1 MAFFCNISLVRNFL
15 VSVCRSSGANE
26 DFTEE
31 DDMTTGNLGPLMEA
45 HPPESSSDNGE
56 ETVSLAAGQKFS
68 TDVQLTF
75 CVMRRS
81 CGLQDTALQEGVR
94 TRLRIIESNGQEISK
109 LFKDLSARLVSVHIE
124 RDCFSITF
132 KTAEEIW
139 KFSTYLVLGHV
150 ARCLENFLFDQSFWL
165 NEALVDDVEIS
176 VTLNQDHLATVYLGL
191 LLQEGTFFA
200 KALCPITNPDDDE
213 LCIKKNDLVMVKNV
227 GQDSFWKGMLLSSGR
242 HDLVPVSAMQPLPYP
257 FYQWFLKTYPGSAG
271 SLSSG
276 KCLFDHTIG
285 KGTCVAVVNNNSKGM
300 DELNFNKG
308 EELEIV
314 GFLLSGLEWFVGR
327 CDSSGKTGFVR
338 TIHVKPESFK
348 PLDTHL
354 VFLSEEEKALLTML
368 DPSSNQC
375 YSTLLNNLSKTDINT
390 VYRLDKFVKS
400 KFPDLKNK
408 SQLEEMSLDGF
419 TESSIL
425 ERCETT
431 LTEQWPQQIDSK
443 SQCSNKDNTCPTFS
457 FEDTFKEMNELEE
470 DPKFFVDLNT
480 WDTEDSD
487 VFEPILMFLNED
499 RYVSHYQSLYDISFS
514 FLNSIFYG
522 FSEEGELVQYLENAR
537 EWAKKSRMNWALRRI
552 CFLLGRLCAKKVK
565 FSQARVYFEE
575 SLGVPGYGFA
585 DTFLL
590 TALYINLAAIY
601 LKQNM
606 KEKLELIL
614 EKANALF
621 LCLPQHLFSSFNEFE
636 VLQLVL
642 RKAIMTSD
650 MHLEARTCFLVV
662 TLFLKLGRTEGA
674 LPFVERLQFLSLS
687 ISAQTTDSPV
697 DLNWLLSTLYYD
709 KYLPHMSL
717 GSLRLASNQRQSL
730 HATLQ
735 KVDRFI
741 QNAIR
746 LNAQWAG
753 DNSPL
758 PAQITIYLKQALSI
772 ASQSGDIQAQRDLCL
787 SLVNLY
793 QCYGVFDRAVEYAER
808 AIETGRQINEEEA
821 FKASL
826 LLAWLLISNEQVE
839 KASDIL
845 ASLLKSLDETDS
857 STQRG
862 VVHNL
867 LAICLRKENRIKE
880 AAGNLYWALK
890 KSQETGNK
898 RNQALTLANFGYLA
912 LSIRAYALAEGYLLK
927 SLQIFSELLNSSTDA
942 DHVQACLLLGHCYI
956 DTRRTEDGR
965 LCYETALLIAMS
977 ARNLHSQL
985 HAAKSL
991 ISFYEKVL
999 PRLGQCIIYYEHCV
1013 ALSRQLKDKRLE
1025 GEILE
1030 TLSKLYS
1037 SLKTETSYRKS
1048 LDYTKQSLRISIDLG
1063 KKDKKAETWLQAGRI
1078 YYMIQ
1083 ENELVE
1089 MYLQAAIETAQRT
1102 NDSHFVMRM
1111 YEEAGDVFYKG
1122 HRHRET
1128 AIAFYRD
1135 GAVPLSRSTGDA
1147 ESELRLINKLTELET
1162 SLKHYDDAL
1171 QYATLAVRLSVS
1183 TGDQMKERIAF
1194 HRLASVHY
1202 SLQQYEM
1209 AENYYLKALSLSPLQ
1224 CVKEARYFVKVYCR
1238 LGDITLHKLEDALD
1252 ASGYFN
1258 LALAAALEELE
1269 NKEALYIIYI
1279 KLAEIHASHVPDK
1292 KLHSFFMSNAQAL
1305 RKEPAPDTDTFC

>member
-1 MAFFCNISLVRNFL
+1 
-15 VSVCRSSGANE
+15 
-26 DFTEE
+26 
-31 DDMTTGNLGPLMEA
+31 P
-45 HPPESSSDNGE
+45 
-56 ETVSLAAGQKFS
+56 
-68 TDVQLTF
+68 DVQLTF
-75 CVMRRS
+75 CVIRRS
-81 CGLQDTALQEGVR
+81 CGLQDSALQEGVR
-94 TRLRIIESNGQEISK
+94 TRLRIVESNGQEITE

-132 KTAEEIW
+132 KTVEEIW
-139 KFSTYLVLGHV
+139 KFSTYLALGHV

-165 NEALVDDVEIS
+165 NEALVDDMEIS
-176 VTLNQDHLATVYLGL
+176 VTLKQDHLATVYLGL

-271 SLSSG
+271 SPSPS
-276 KCLFDHTIG
+276 KCLFDHAIG
-285 KGTCVAVVNNNSKGM
+285 TGTCVAVVDNNSKGM
-300 DELNFNKG
+300 EELNFNKG
-308 EELEIV
+308 EQLEIV

-327 CDSSGKTGFVR
+327 CSNWGLISLFRINANDKRSCLSMCFEFVSHR
-338 TIHVKPESFK
+338 
-348 PLDTHL
+348 DTHL
-354 VFLSEEEKALLTML
+354 IFLSEEEKALLTML
-368 DPSSNQC
+368 DSSNEQC
-375 YSTLLNNLSKTDINT
+375 YDTLLNNLSKTDIST
-390 VYRLDKFVKS
+390 VYRLDKLVKS
-400 KFPDLKNK
+400 EFPYLKNK

-419 TESSIL
+419 TQSSML
-425 ERCETT
+425 ERYETT
-431 LTEQWPQQIDSK
+431 PTEQSLQETDSK
-443 SQCSNKDNTCPTFS
+443 SQCSNKDNTCLTFS
-457 FEDTFKEMNELEE
+457 FEDTFKEMDKLEE

-480 WDTEDSD
+480 WDMGDSD
-487 VFEPILMFLNED
+487 VFEPILTFLNED

-514 FLNSIFYG
+514 FLNSTFYG
-522 FSEEGELVQYLENAR
+522 FSEEGELVRYLENAR

-575 SLGVPGYGFA
+575 SLGVPVCGFA
-585 DTFLL
+585 DTSLL

-650 MHLEARTCFLVV
+650 LHLEARTCFLIMI
-662 TLFLKLGRTEGA
+662 LFFKVGRTEGA

-687 ISAQTTDSPV
+687 ISAQTTISPV
-697 DLNWLLSTLYYD
+697 DLNWMLSTLYYD

-717 GSLRLASNQRQSL
+717 GSLRLASDQRRSL

-746 LNAQWAG
+746 LNAQCAG
-753 DNSPL
+753 QNSPL
-758 PAQITIYLKQALSI
+758 PALITIYLKQALSI
-772 ASQSGDIQAQRDLCL
+772 ASQSDDIQAQRDLCL
-787 SLVNLY
+787 SLVNVY
-793 QCYGVFDRAVEYAER
+793 QHYGVFDRAVEYAER

-845 ASLLKSLDETDS
+845 MSLLKSLDETDS

-867 LAICLRKENRIKE
+867 LAICLRKENKIKE

-912 LSIRAYALAEGYLLK
+912 FSIRAYSLAEGYLLK
-927 SLQIFSELLNSSTDA
+927 SLQLFSELLNSSTDA
-942 DHVQACLLLGHCYI
+942 DHVQACLLLGQCYI

-991 ISFYEKVL
+991 SCFYEKVL
-999 PRLGQCIIYYEHCV
+999 PRFGQCIIYYEHCV

-1025 GEILE
+1025 GELLE

-1037 SLKTETSYRKS
+1037 SLKTEKSYRKS

-1063 KKDKKAETWLQAGRI
+1063 KTYKEAETWLQAGRI
-1078 YYMIQ
+1078 YYMIR

-1089 MYLQAAIETAQRT
+1089 MYLQAAIKTAQRM
-1102 NDSHFVMRM
+1102 NDSYFVMRI

-1122 HRHRET
+1122 NRHRET
-1128 AIAFYRD
+1128 ALAFYRD

-1147 ESELRLINKLTELET
+1147 DSELRLINKLTELET

-1171 QYATLAVRLSVS
+1171 QYATLAVRLSIS

-1194 HRLASVHY
+1194 HRLANVHY

-1238 LGDITLHKLEDALD
+1238 LGDLTLHKLEDALD

-1279 KLAEIHASHVPDK
+1279 KLAEIHASHVPDE

-1305 RKEPAPDTDTFC
+1305 RKEPASDTDTFC